1 MQPKAVGDSGSA
13 TWSPSRL
20 IDLERYPILD
30 LNAETTRTLTAHCRE
45 QLDKT
50 GACELPGF
58 LKPDAVEELVRESD
72 SLAEHAYHSVVTGT
86 PYLAA
91 PDPSL
96 PEDHPRKFF
105 EPTSVGVVAYDQF
118 PADSI
123 LRQLFEWDP
132 LMDFIAAALKKD
144 RLYRYADPMGALNLA
159 VMRDGERLHW
169 HFDQTD
175 FVTSIALRPSEAG
188 GDFEYVPLIR
198 SATDENYPRVKR
210 LLQGSG
216 EGLVRVA
223 MHPGTLLLFEGR
235 NSIHRVTP
243 ISGRI
248 TRLVALLA
256 YDTNPT
262 TRSSK
267 LLQMA
272 RYGRTV

>member
-1 MQPKAVGDSGSA
+1 MQTKAVNQ
-13 TWSPSRL
+13 TWSPAEL

-30 LNAETTRTLTAHCRE
+30 LNGDATRELTRHCRA
-45 QLDKT
+45 QLDRT

-58 LKPDAVEELVRESD
+58 LKHEAVAMLVREGD
-72 SLAEHAYHSVVTGT
+72 SLAARAYHSVVTGT

-91 PDPSL
+91 PDASL

-118 PADSI
+118 PHDSAM
-123 LRQLFEWDP
+123 RQLFEWDP
-132 LMDFIAAALKKD
+132 LMEFIAAALKKD

-159 VMRDGERLHW
+159 VMGDGERLHW

-198 SATDENYPRVKR
+198 SATDENYPRVQR
-210 LLQGSG
+210 LLEGSG
-216 EGLVRVA
+216 EGVVRVA

-243 ISGRI
+243 ISGRT

-256 YDTNPT
+256 YDTKPG

-267 LLQMA
+267 GLQMA
-272 RYGRTV
+272 RYGRTA

>member
-1 MQPKAVGDSGSA
+1 MKTNTINE
-13 TWSPSRL
+13 TWSPEDL
-20 IDLERYPILD
+20 VDLERYPILD
-30 LNAETTRTLTAHCRE
+30 LSGDATRQLTRHCRD
-45 QLDKT
+45 QLDRT
-50 GACELPGF
+50 GACELAGF
-58 LKPDAVEELVRESD
+58 LQPEAFAMLVREGD
-72 SLAEHAYHSVVTGT
+72 SLAACAYHSVVTGT
-86 PYLAA
+86 PYLAP

-118 PADSI
+118 PVDSV

-132 LMDFIAAALKKD
+132 LMEFIAAALKKD

-159 VMRDGERLHW
+159 VMGDGERLHW

-175 FVTSIALRPSEAG
+175 FVTSIALRPSETG

-198 SATDENYPRVKR
+198 SATDENYPHVKR
-210 LLQGSG
+210 VLLGST
-216 EGLVRVA
+216 EEVVRVA
-223 MHPGTLLLFEGR
+223 MRPGTLLLFEGR

-243 ISGRI
+243 IRGRI

-256 YDTNPT
+256 YDTKPA